1 MPYSSVDGRRC
12 APDGQSKQISERSHG
27 IPGNVPERLA
37 PYIVP
42 RSAGRDML
50 GVTGAAARLQV
61 SRTTVYDWV
70 DRRTLLAWKS
80 TRRGLTI
87 PAEQI
92 LGPGKVVDGLAGPLV
107 DPPLLLLRGTPMI
120 PWHRS

>member
-1 MPYSSVDGRRC
+1 MLG
-12 APDGQSKQISERSHG
+12 
-27 IPGNVPERLA
+27 
-37 PYIVP
+37 IVP

-50 GVTGAAARLQV
+50 GVSRTV
-61 SRTTVYDWV
+61 ESRTTVYDWV

-92 LGPGKVVDGLAGPLV
+92 LGPGKVVDGLPGVLDV
-107 DPPLLLLRGTPMI
+107 IDDPELAWAFLTRMAV
-120 PWHRS
+120 